1 MSITPLRLRCIQQS
15 GADLDDGRTRVWI
28 ESALPFI
35 AFR

>member
-1 MSITPLRLRCIQQS
+1 MSITPLRLRCIQPAD
-15 GADLDDGRTRVWI
+15 ADLDDGRTRVWI

>member
-1 MSITPLRLRCIQQS
+1 VSVTLLRLRCIQLS
-15 GADLDDGRTRVWI
+15 DAGSDDGRTRVWI